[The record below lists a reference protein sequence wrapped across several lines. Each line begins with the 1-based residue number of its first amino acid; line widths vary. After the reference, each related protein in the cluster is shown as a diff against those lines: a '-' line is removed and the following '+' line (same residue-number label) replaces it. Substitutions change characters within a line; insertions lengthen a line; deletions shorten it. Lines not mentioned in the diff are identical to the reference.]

1 MDANAAKELTA
12 IGSDAVTAQLK
23 GLLKSNYVG
32 VNNGVWA
39 IPYE

>member
-23 GLLKSNYVG
+23 GNYVG

-39 IPYE
+39 VPDE